1 MNLEKILEFLKQGGL
16 PGVCVIG
23 LIVGYTEVQKM
34 QTDIK
39 SLQAVVIDCYQE
51 RIEDLQIKNSSASN
65 MHYEY
70 DPRFAIIPEPIKIK
84 KDESI

>member
-1 MNLEKILEFLKQGGL
+1 MTPEKILEFIKQGGL
-16 PGVCVIG
+16 TGVCVIG

-65 MHYEY
+65 THYEY
-70 DPRFAIIPEPIKIK
+70 DPRYAIMPEPIKIR